1 MQFAL
6 KMGAIQ
12 PEINNVIQQIY
23 YYINPEYNQ
32 IGDDEEYDE
41 DEDYYEEDGIE
52 YHREDDD
59 EDYDNDADIIFS
71 DVQCHVCAQICPLC
85 IRLPIQTGDQEQY
98 ICIDCSEMCS
108 TCDGINGCECSDE

>member
-1 MQFAL
+1 
-6 KMGAIQ
+6 MGAIQ

-52 YHREDDD
+52 YHREDD
-59 EDYDNDADIIFS
+59 EDYENDDDIIFS

-85 IRLPIQTGDQEQY
+85 IRLPIQTGDQDQY
-98 ICIDCSEMCS
+98 ICVDCSEMCS